1 MTDAPL
7 VPLYGFVRGD
17 VLGLLVLVHE
27 NDSIAT
33 LVASLSEAARVRVA
47 PFASS
52 RLFAAGRELDPAT
65 TVAASGL
72 RALDRV
78 DLVPGDGA

>member
-1 MTDAPL
+1 VTEAPL

-27 NDSIAT
+27 NDTVAT
-33 LVASLSEAARVRVA
+33 LIASLTEAARVRVA

-52 RLFAAGRELDPAT
+52 RLFAADHELDPAAS
-65 TVAASGL
+65 VAAAGL
-72 RALDRV
+72 KPLDRV
-78 DLVPGDGA
+78 DLVPGDA

>member
-1 MTDAPL
+1 MTEAPL

-33 LVASLSEAARVRVA
+33 LVASLVEAARVRVA
-47 PFASS
+47 PFASP
-52 RLFAAGRELDPAT
+52 RLFAAGREIDPAVT
-65 TVAASGL
+65 IAASGL
-72 RALDRV
+72 KPLDRV
-78 DLVPGDGA
+78 DLVPGDG